1 MRIGRPRLGSVS
13 SVGSGG
19 SGASNVTAGAD
30 ERRIRVDANTLGD
43 LVVGDDDTIES
54 GLFMPVACSVGERH
68 SGERTAQESLE

>member
-1 MRIGRPRLGSVS
+1 M
-13 SVGSGG
+13 
-19 SGASNVTAGAD
+19 TAGAD